1 MKRIKFILNSGFLI
15 LILIQTL
22 STQAWEGMPT
32 PPLHVEGNQLKDPTG
47 KSVLLHGWMQPT
59 ETWFNGGGSR
69 YRNPT
74 DWTKPDNVAGMLN
87 FLKDAATEMS
97 DTTPK
102 YGQNHGWYAS
112 FVRINADH
120 IGGWTHESG
129 LVDTVQFNA
138 WINNFLVPYADHLKS
153 RGLYLVLCAVGPINT
168 PDNGSRNAGKEE
180 QRRLITFWQAIASAP
195 GIKNA
200 DNVMFELM
208 NEPVE
213 IETSFGANDWGHG
226 QPRYWR
232 AFRDWMQPVID
243 VIRNVGANNVI
254 WVPTLGWQGE
264 PQGWAQYPFSGSN
277 IGVAAHFYPAY
288 GGVHDNTWAVQNLWN
303 NSYKPAADRWP
314 MIITEMMWFPGGTGY
329 DNLFNATTAGFG
341 NAVRQAMANQG
352 NVSYLVGFLS
362 DLLVDLR
369 QTIPKDCKLGTH
381 EGAQSYFTWLPEYT
395 WAAPDDGTPKLK
407 NAFVHND
414 HPNRIVVHLNHAV
427 RNAEEFGG
435 FSVKIDHQDA
445 GISKVEL
452 GDTPNILVITLN
464 VDIEGASQITLSY
477 NDGNITSIFDKNLA
491 GFDNAVVYNLLKGA
505 APVLTKLETSK
516 TGDTLMAFFSKKMLP
531 VTDLST
537 LTLATNF
544 FGGRKIRII
553 ESHVSDL
560 DSTRLLFVL
569 ADQVY
574 ADYDL
579 LLSYS
584 GNNLVSADSSY
595 LDTFSDIPVI
605 NNAPGLPV
613 KIDSGVL
620 NPDGISVVLTF
631 SKNLG
636 IAVGQ
641 AGRFSLNVN
650 GAKVPIKDFYVSEN
664 TIRFSTVNS
673 IYHGNIIT
681 VSYSP
686 GTISATDNGVLG
698 AFNNFPVTNL
708 TKEPEWLM
716 VSKRIEAEHY
726 YMQSGTQT
734 ENTADAGGGL
744 NVGYIDDND
753 WLLYAINNDTQAT
766 EFKITYRLASPNS
779 GGRFNVLV
787 NGRTV
792 DQINVPTTGSWQ
804 VWQSVV
810 RNITLEPGG
819 QYLKLEVVSGGFN
832 INYMDIEPVK
842 TNLAGVNAGNIEFG
856 IFPNPAA
863 DRIVIRSA
871 GLPYKT
877 VEIIDALGRVVLKKS
892 VEFEPELH
900 LPVNLENGFYIVKI
914 GSDNEYRLNRLIIK
928 NE

>member
-1 MKRIKFILNSGFLI
+1 MKRIRFILYSSFLF

-22 STQAWEGMPT
+22 SVKAWEGMAT
-32 PPLHVEGNQLKDPTG
+32 PPLRIEGNQLKDPTG

-74 DWTKPDNVAGMLN
+74 DWTNQENVAGMLN
-87 FLKDAATEMS
+87 FLKDAATVMS

-120 IGGWTHESG
+120 IGGWTHASG
-129 LVDTVQFNA
+129 LVDPVQFNA
-138 WINNFLVPYADHLKS
+138 WINNFLVPYADHLRS

-180 QRRLITFWQAIASAP
+180 QKRLITFWQTVANAP

-200 DNVMFELM
+200 DNIMFELM

-226 QPRYWR
+226 QPKYWR

-243 VIRNVGANNVI
+243 TIRNLGANNVI

-277 IGVAAHFYPAY
+277 IGVAAHYYPAY
-288 GGVHDNTWAVQNLWN
+288 GGVHDNTWAIQNLWN

-329 DNLFNATTAGFG
+329 DNLFNGTTAGFG
-341 NAVRQAMANQG
+341 NTVRQAMANQG

-369 QTIPKDCKLGTH
+369 QAIPEDCTLGTH

-395 WAAPDDGTPKLK
+395 WAAPDDGTPGFR
-407 NAFVHND
+407 NAFVHDD
-414 HPNRIVVHLNHAV
+414 HPNQVVVRFNHALKHTE
-427 RNAEEFGG
+427 AFDG
-435 FSVKIDHQDA
+435 FSVKIDNQDA
-445 GISKVEL
+445 GIQSIEL
-452 GDTPNILVITLN
+452 GDTATILVITLSN
-464 VDIEGASQITLSY
+464 DIVSGNKISLTY
-477 NDGNITSIFDKNLA
+477 NDGNVTSVYDKNLA
-491 GFDNAVVYNLLKGA
+491 DIENATVYNLLKGA

-516 TGDTLMAFFSKKMLP
+516 TGDTIIAVFTRKMLP
-531 VTDLST
+531 ASDLST
-537 LTLATNF
+537 LTLSTNY
-544 FGGRKIRII
+544 FGGRNIRII
-553 ESHVSDL
+553 ESHVSDP

-584 GNNLVSADSSY
+584 GDHIVSTDSSY
-595 LDTFSDIPVI
+595 IEAFSDLTVI

-613 KIDSGVL
+613 KIDSGEV
-620 NPDGISVVLTF
+620 NADGISVVLRF

-641 AGRFSLNVN
+641 AARFSLYVN
-650 GAKVPIKDFYVSEN
+650 GVKVSIKDFHIYEN
-664 TIRFSTVNS
+664 TVRFTAVNA
-673 IYHGNIIT
+673 IYHGDLVR
-681 VSYSP
+681 VSYAP
-686 GTISATDNGVLG
+686 GNITATDNGVLG
-698 AFNNFPVTNL
+698 AFNNFPVTIL
-708 TKEPEWLM
+708 MKEPEWLL

-726 YMQSGTQT
+726 YLQSGTQT
-734 ENTADAGGGL
+734 ENTADVGGGL
-744 NVGYIDDND
+744 NVGYIDDGD
-753 WLLYAINNDTQAT
+753 WLLFAINNDTQAT

-787 NGRTV
+787 NGKTV
-792 DQINVPTTGSWQ
+792 EQVNVPNTGSWQ

-819 QYLKLEVVSGGFN
+819 QYLKLDVLTGGFN
-832 INYMDIEPVK
+832 INYIDIEPLK
-842 TNLAGVNAGNIEFG
+842 TSLAELDASNTEWV
-856 IFPNPAA
+856 IFPNPAS

-871 GLPYKT
+871 GLQYNT
-877 VEIIDALGRVVLKKS
+877 IEIMDAMGRVVLKKS
-892 VEFEPELH
+892 VVFEPDLEM
-900 LPVNLENGFYIVKI
+900 PVKLENGIYILKI
-914 GSDNEYRLNRLIIK
+914 GSDTEYRVKRIIIK
-928 NE
+928 K

>member
-1 MKRIKFILNSGFLI
+1 MIQMKFILNSSFVF

-22 STQAWEGMPT
+22 GAKAWEGMPT
-32 PPLHVEGNQLKDPTG
+32 PPLHIVGNQLKDPTG

-74 DWTKPDNVAGMLN
+74 DWTKQDNVAGMLN
-87 FLKDAATEMS
+87 FLKDAATVMS

-120 IGGWTHESG
+120 IGGWTHASG

-138 WINNFLVPYADHLKS
+138 WINNFLVPYADHLRS

-168 PDNGSRNAGKEE
+168 PDNGSRNAGKVE
-180 QRRLITFWQAIASAP
+180 QERLITFWRTVASAP

-243 VIRNVGANNVI
+243 IIRNVGANNVI

-264 PQGWAQYPFSGSN
+264 PHGWAQFPFSGSN
-277 IGVAAHFYPAY
+277 IGVAAHYYPAY
-288 GGVHDNTWAVQNLWN
+288 GGVHNNTWAVQNLWN
-303 NSYKPAADRWP
+303 TNYKPAADRWP

-329 DNLFNATTAGFG
+329 ENLFNGTTAGFG
-341 NAVRQAMANQG
+341 NAVRRAMANQG

-369 QTIPKDCKLGTH
+369 YAIPKDCTLGTH
-381 EGAQSYFTWLPEYT
+381 EGAQSYFTWLPEYA

-407 NAFVHND
+407 NAFVHFN
-414 HPNRIVVHLNHAV
+414 HPNQVVVRFSHAV
-427 RNAEEFGG
+427 KQTEAFEG
-435 FSVKIDHQDA
+435 FSVKTDHHDA
-445 GISKVEL
+445 GIKSVEL
-452 GDTPNILVITLN
+452 GDTATILIITLN
-464 VDIEGASQITLSY
+464 NDIVSTNKISLTY
-477 NDGNITSIFDKNLA
+477 KDGNVKSIYDKNLV
-491 GFDNAVVYNLLKGA
+491 GFDNATVYNLLKGA
-505 APVLTKLETSK
+505 APVLTKLETNK
-516 TGDTLMAFFSKKMLP
+516 TGDTIIAILSKKMLP
-531 VTDLST
+531 ASDLST

-544 FGGRKIRII
+544 YGGRKIRII
-553 ESHVSDL
+553 ESHVSHL

-584 GNNLVSADSSY
+584 GNNIVSSDSSY
-595 LDTFSDIPVI
+595 LEAFSDIHVI
-605 NNAPGLPV
+605 NNAQGLPV

-620 NPDGISVVLTF
+620 NPDGISVVLAF
-631 SKNLG
+631 SKNLS

-641 AGRFSLNVN
+641 AARFSLNVN
-650 GAKVPIKDFYVSEN
+650 GVKVPIKDFYVFEN

-686 GTISATDNGVLG
+686 GTITATDKGVLG

-708 TKEPEWLM
+708 TKEPEWLL

-734 ENTADAGGGL
+734 ENTADVGRGL
-744 NVGYIDDND
+744 NVGYINDSD
-753 WLLYAINNDTQAT
+753 WLLYAIDNDTQAT
-766 EFKITYRLASPNS
+766 EFKVTYRLASPNN

-787 NGRTV
+787 NDRIV
-792 DQINVPTTGSWQ
+792 DQVNVPNTGSWQ

-810 RNITLEPGG
+810 RNITLVPGR
-819 QYLKLEVVSGGFN
+819 QYLKLDVLTGGFN
-832 INYMDIEPVK
+832 INYIDIEIVK
-842 TNLAGVNAGNIEFG
+842 TNLAEFTASNTELE
-856 IFPNPAA
+856 IFPNPAS
-863 DRIVIRSA
+863 DRIVVRSA

-877 VEIIDALGRVVLKKS
+877 IEIIDALGRVVLKKS

-900 LPVNLENGFYIVKI
+900 IPVKLENGLYILKI
-914 GSDNEYRLNRLIIK
+914 GSDKEYRFRRIIIK